1 MNDQTVTLDL
11 SLRRCHR
18 VVRVRGGE
26 GSHPLYRGQVWGAT
40 RLVGLSM
47 RAALWAPFFGLLQ
60 GHLSHCVVM
69 ICTGHTPAHVPVCY
83 WWAKTL

>member
-47 RAALWAPFFGLLQ
+47 RAALGPPSSG
-60 GHLSHCVVM
+60 SSRD
-69 ICTGHTPAHVPVCY
+69 TYHTV
-83 WWAKTL
+83 L